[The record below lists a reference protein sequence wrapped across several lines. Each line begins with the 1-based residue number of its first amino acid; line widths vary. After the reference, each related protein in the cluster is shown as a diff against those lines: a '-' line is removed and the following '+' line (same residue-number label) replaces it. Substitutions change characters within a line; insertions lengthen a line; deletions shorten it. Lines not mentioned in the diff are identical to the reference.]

1 MAFVCSQRLYRWL
14 PTKSGMDN
22 SVINDP
28 NIVFMLEEWL
38 EATDATHH
46 KNQPMFCPCQQ
57 KKCIAWLCPH
67 SKVDSLASL
76 VTSSRVFDVAYPSS
90 CLIGLALE
98 MKRTNQMMYYAWR
111 SQTQHRLASTISKK
125 HRSKINSRFNDARL
139 STYRLNKVKQDEGL
153 GVAEAL
159 DCSRL
164 LFIQKEPTKHL
175 HKH

>member
-1 MAFVCSQRLYRWL
+1 MIQTLCFYVR
-14 PTKSGMDN
+14 
-22 SVINDP
+22 V
-28 NIVFMLEEWL
+28 
-38 EATDATHH
+38 ATDATHH
-46 KNQPMFCPCQQ
+46 KKQPMFCPCPQ

-76 VTSSRVFDVAYPSS
+76 VTSSRAFDVAYPSS

-111 SQTQHRLASTISKK
+111 SQTQHRLASTNSKK
-125 HRSKINSRFNDARL
+125 HRSKMNPRFNDASL
-139 STYRLNKVKQDEGL
+139 STYRLPIKQDEGF

-159 DCSRL
+159 DCARL
-164 LFIQKEPTKHL
+164 LFIQKESTKHL